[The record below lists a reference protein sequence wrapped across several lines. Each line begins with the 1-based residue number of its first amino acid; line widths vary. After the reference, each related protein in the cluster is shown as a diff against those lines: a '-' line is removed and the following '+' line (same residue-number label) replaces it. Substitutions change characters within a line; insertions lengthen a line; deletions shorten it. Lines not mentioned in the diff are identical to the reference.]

1 MTIFIAVYLCELS
14 IFCLFNFSHSGG
26 YVVVLGCGLFV
37 CFFKFLLNYTMY
49 TSITCFISL
58 HFVIHCRYCVFY
70 KLKVCVKQVY
80 WGYFF
85 RSIGTVRLLCVSVS
99 HLVILAIF
107 QTFSLLIYLLW

>member
-14 IFCLFNFSHSGG
+14 IFCLINFSHSGG
-26 YVVVLGCGLFV
+26 YVVVLSYGLF
-37 CFFKFLLNYTMY
+37 FFKFLLNYTMY
-49 TSITCFISL
+49 TDITCFISL
-58 HFVIHCRYCVFY
+58 HFVVHCRYCVFY
-70 KLKVCVKQVY
+70 KLKACVKQVS

-85 RSIGTVRLLCVSVS
+85 KFIGTFCLLCVSVS